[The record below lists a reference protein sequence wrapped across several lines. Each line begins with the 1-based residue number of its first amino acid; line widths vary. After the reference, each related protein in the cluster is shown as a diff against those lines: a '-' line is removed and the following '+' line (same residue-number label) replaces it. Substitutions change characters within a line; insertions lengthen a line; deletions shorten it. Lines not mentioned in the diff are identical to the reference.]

1 MTRLLEIAGYAA
13 VAVAVA
19 LAVGAAATALAWA
32 RGRRASPL
40 HVWVFVGR
48 SDRDDG
54 MSSAVAATLGRLG
67 RDRDRD
73 GAAADPAAPSAAP
86 LEDRP

>member
-13 VAVAVA
+13 VAVAVV

-48 SDRDDG
+48 GDRDDG

-67 RDRDRD
+67 RDRD
-73 GAAADPAAPSAAP
+73 GAAADPAAPPAAP
-86 LEDRP
+86 LEDRS